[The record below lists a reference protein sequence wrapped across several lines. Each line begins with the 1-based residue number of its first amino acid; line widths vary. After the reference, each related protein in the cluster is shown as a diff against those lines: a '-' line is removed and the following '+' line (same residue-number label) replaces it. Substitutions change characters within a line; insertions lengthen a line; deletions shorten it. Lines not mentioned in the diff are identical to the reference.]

1 MKRRVRYFALR
12 QAPALLFVAVAA
24 TLSILSPKFFSL
36 SNALNLVVQSAPIAV
51 VAVGMTFVLLTAG
64 VDLSVGAIMFAGAA
78 LATKLLLAGHSVG
91 LALLVMI
98 GCGVLLGA
106 VNGFLIVRAR
116 LAPFI
121 VTLAMLFVW
130 RGFALWVT
138 ETRAMNLPDW
148 FLQFGTAR
156 LVGVPVPVVVFASVF
171 FFAQITLTRTPF
183 GRQLYAI
190 GNNLENARKAGLPL
204 NWLLFAVYAISG
216 LCAAI
221 GGILALT
228 QLGAVSPKFGETY
241 EFKAIA
247 AAVLGGTSLFGGRGA
262 VWPGT
267 LLGVLLIQM
276 LESGLVMLN
285 ADPYLYPIV
294 TASVILFAVLLDATR
309 QRVLARHNRRQV
321 YHIAG
326 SS

>member
-1 MKRRVRYFALR
+1 MKRSILYFVLR
-12 QAPALLFVAVAA
+12 HAPVLLFVLVAA
-24 TLSILSPKFFSL
+24 VFGGLSPKFFSL

-78 LATKLLLAGHSVG
+78 LAAKLLLAGHSIF
-91 LALLVMI
+91 LALLVMV
-98 GCGVLLGA
+98 GCCLLMGA
-106 VNGFLIVRAR
+106 INGFLIVRAR

-156 LVGVPVPVVVFASVF
+156 FIGVPVPVVVFGFVF
-171 FFAQITLTRTPF
+171 LFAHITLTRTPF

-190 GNNLENARKAGLPL
+190 GNNIENARKSGLRL

-221 GGILALT
+221 GGVLALT
-228 QLGAVSPKFGETY
+228 QLGAVSPKFGENY

-267 LLGVLLIQM
+267 LLGVLMIQM
-276 LESGLVMLN
+276 LESGLVMSN

-294 TASVILFAVLLDATR
+294 TAAVILFAVLLDTSR
-309 QRVLARHNRRQV
+309 QAILAQRSRRRI
-321 YHIAG
+321 YHDAERA
-326 SS
+326 

>member
-1 MKRRVRYFALR
+1 MKRRALYFALR

-24 TLSILSPKFFSL
+24 ILSILSPKFFSL

-51 VAVGMTFVLLTAG
+51 VAVGMTFVLLTLG

-78 LATKLLLAGHSVG
+78 LATKLLLAGHSVA
-91 LALLVMI
+91 LALLVMV
-98 GCGVLLGA
+98 GCGVFMG
-106 VNGFLIVRAR
+106 VINGFLVVRAR

-121 VTLAMLFVW
+121 VTLAMLFVC

-171 FFAQITLTRTPF
+171 FFAHITLTRTQF
-183 GRQLYAI
+183 GRQLYAV
-190 GNNLENARKAGLPL
+190 GNNVENARKAGLRL

-228 QLGAVSPKFGETY
+228 QLGSVSPKFGENY

-294 TASVILFAVLLDATR
+294 TAGVILFAVFLDATR
-309 QRVLARHNRRQV
+309 QRFLAKHNRRRI
-321 YHIAG
+321 YHVAE
-326 SS
+326 SV